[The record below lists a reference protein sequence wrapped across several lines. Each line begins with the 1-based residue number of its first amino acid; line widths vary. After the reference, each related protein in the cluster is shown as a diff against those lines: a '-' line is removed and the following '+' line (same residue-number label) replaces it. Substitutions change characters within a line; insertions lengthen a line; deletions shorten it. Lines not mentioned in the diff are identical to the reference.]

1 MSKKPYDLEYKEAI
15 CRLVIED
22 GRVVAELSREL
33 NISKATI
40 FRWLRSY
47 KEKIGWYDSNG
58 KRPKTLGESP
68 EVRLELKKENAALKK
83 MIRQIE
89 EENAILKKAK
99 EVFKKIPD

>member
-58 KRPKTLGESP
+58 KRPKCLGGSQKTGSE
-68 EVRLELKKENAALKK
+68 LEKENAALKK
-83 MIRQIE
+83 M
-89 EENAILKKAK
+89 L
-99 EVFKKIPD
+99 F